1 MYEIM
6 KRRYGGRAT
15 AASLYPAV
23 QWENSYWLVNSVLG
37 SELLQD
43 SALRLSFKAFWVV
56 NTQKAHVA

>member
-1 MYEIM
+1 M

-23 QWENSYWLVNSVLG
+23 QWENYWLVNSVLG

-43 SALRLSFKAFWVV
+43 SALHLSFKAFWVV
-56 NTQKAHVA
+56 NTQKAWVA